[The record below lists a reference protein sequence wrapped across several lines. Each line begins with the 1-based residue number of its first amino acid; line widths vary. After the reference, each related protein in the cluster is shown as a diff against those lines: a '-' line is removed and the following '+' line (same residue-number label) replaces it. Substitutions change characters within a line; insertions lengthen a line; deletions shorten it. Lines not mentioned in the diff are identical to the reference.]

1 MRKIFVL
8 AIVGVLMTI
17 GASAQ
22 KIGYVNASELLST
35 MPDMIKANKDLEAYA
50 KTFEDAGK
58 TMMTEYQTKAD
69 AFTKGEKTMSE
80 AVKEVKYKEIMD
92 LQKRIQDY
100 DQSSQDKV
108 EKKREELIKPVL
120 EKAQKAI
127 KDFGT
132 ANGYDY
138 ILNSEGILYA
148 KDADNLTAQIKA
160 KLGAK

>member
-22 KIGYVNASELLST
+22 KIGYVNASELLAT
-35 MPDMIKANKDLEAYA
+35 MPDMVKANKDLEVYA

-100 DQSSQDKV
+100 DQSSQDKI

-127 KDFGT
+127 KDYGT

-148 KDADNLTAQIKA
+148 KDSDNVTAQIKA

>member
-1 MRKIFVL
+1 
-8 AIVGVLMTI
+8 
-17 GASAQ
+17 
-22 KIGYVNASELLST
+22 
-35 MPDMIKANKDLEAYA
+35 
-50 KTFEDAGK
+50 
-58 TMMTEYQTKAD
+58 
-69 AFTKGEKTMSE
+69 MSE

-100 DQSSQDKV
+100 DQSSQDKI

-127 KDFGT
+127 KDYGT

-148 KDADNLTAQIKA
+148 KDSDNVTAQIKA

>member
-22 KIGYVNASELLST
+22 KIGYVNASELLAT
-35 MPDMIKANKDLEAYA
+35 MPDMVKANKDLEVYA

-100 DQSSQDKV
+100 DQSSQDKI

-127 KDFGT
+127 KDYGT

-148 KDADNLTAQIKA
+148 KDADNVTAQIKA